1 MRLNKILLLLL
12 AAGFQSASASG
23 QTTNDPFGG
32 LRKADV
38 LLLGTFHFDDAG
50 LDDYKPRFPWN
61 PLESG
66 HQQEISE
73 VVRLLA
79 AFRPTRVA
87 LEWPAERQAELDSAY
102 AAFVAGQAALGA
114 NEREQ
119 LGFRLARELGHTRVY
134 AIDASARS
142 YYPNMTQ
149 EEYEQQV
156 TRLINGADQRVLTR
170 QQDLEQ
176 RYQAVAQVD
185 DSLKTTM
192 PLRDY
197 LMRESDAD
205 RVLAGHGQYLIGSF
219 YLGRGDDYLGPD
231 MRTGW
236 YNRNLRIF
244 HNLQRITRSPDE
256 RILVIIG
263 SGHLPILRHSVEA
276 SPEYR
281 LVEVGQYL
289 SRH

>member
-1 MRLNKILLLLL
+1 
-12 AAGFQSASASG
+12 
-23 QTTNDPFGG
+23 
-32 LRKADV
+32 
-38 LLLGTFHFDDAG
+38 
-50 LDDYKPRFPWN
+50 
-61 PLESG
+61 
-66 HQQEISE
+66 
-73 VVRLLA
+73 
-79 AFRPTRVA
+79 
-87 LEWPAERQAELDSAY
+87 
-102 AAFVAGQAALGA
+102 
-114 NEREQ
+114 
-119 LGFRLARELGHTRVY
+119 
-134 AIDASARS
+134 
-142 YYPNMTQ
+142 MTQ

-192 PLRDY
+192 SLRDY
-197 LMRESDAD
+197 LVRESDAD

-281 LVEVGQYL
+281 LVEVDQYL
-289 SRH
+289 RRQ